1 MCVVKQLA
9 PGFDH
14 RFASSFFLLMLFC
27 MRALDVM
34 EVKPTGAA
42 PGYKLVELGYDSLE
56 EEERLQ
62 LCEQESKQPACFFLH
77 SAHSGLFEVFA
88 SHMSCQT
95 PIACD
100 VCVCMCVRCQLMLR
114 TGTS

>member
-1 MCVVKQLA
+1 
-9 PGFDH
+9 
-14 RFASSFFLLMLFC
+14 MLFC

-62 LCEQESKQPACFFLH
+62 LCEQESKQPACFLFCILH
-77 SAHSGLFEVFA
+77 TA
-88 SHMSCQT
+88 
-95 PIACD
+95 AC
-100 VCVCMCVRCQLMLR
+100 LKYLPH
-114 TGTS
+114 T